1 MERWYIA
8 LEARQN
14 PEDLYKRFRQML
26 KNYGL
31 MQLVSRVCY
40 ERGAGTNKRSA
51 YYFFVGLDTEQVGH
65 IPSKER
71 KGLYEILSALKLHG
85 EGIYVQPEDIKKM
98 AGNEIEGFNF
108 RQVKVASLPK
118 SSPQDPFAKT
128 DNVKPSTTGSS
139 ENYNRLLYW
148 LSATQNGTWQQF
160 RATCA
165 ALGLDPDG
173 EQSRRIARRLRTLG
187 HLELLRQGQTWFV
200 APPTLVMLQQEN
212 HGLVCCLVGQRSPQ
226 LINLFQ
232 TNGATVSSVPQA
244 SGDAPDVVE
253 ICFESEL
260 EIQNIID
267 DICKQTG
274 LDIRYVGF
282 AALNMAFELPNL
294 AEWQASLPTLYIQE
308 GRYDFRQLRGSNFEP
323 VSRVRETGLY
333 QLTPFRRNEDAPLT
347 LFYDATLGKWY
358 KGDWYG
364 LRYLALQQQEDL
376 VEAEYDEKRQMLC
389 VPSDQRWPE
398 LYERALVLASGRLP
412 VRKHGM
418 LMFSNI
424 SAVLADNLT
433 HKVQAQVA
441 KYGRI

>member
-40 ERGAGTNKRSA
+40 ERGAGLNKRNA
-51 YYFFVGLDTEQVGH
+51 YYFFVGLDTEQIGD

-71 KGLYEILSALKLHG
+71 KGLYDILGALKLHG
-85 EGIYVQPEDIKKM
+85 EGIYVQPEDIKEM

-118 SSPQDPFAKT
+118 TSPQDPFAKT
-128 DNVKPSTTGSS
+128 DNVKSPTPGSS

-148 LSATQNGTWQQF
+148 LSSTQNGTWQQF
-160 RATCA
+160 HAACA
-165 ALGLDPDG
+165 ALGLDIDG
-173 EQSRRIARRLRTLG
+173 EQSRRIVRRLRTLG
-187 HLELLRQGQTWFV
+187 HIELLRQGQTWFV
-200 APPTLVMLQQEN
+200 TPPTLVMLRQDDQ
-212 HGLVCCLVGQRSPQ
+212 GVICCLVGQRSPQ

-232 TNGATVSSVPQA
+232 INGATISTTPQT
-244 SGDAPDVVE
+244 SEDAPDAVE
-253 ICFESEL
+253 ICFNSESQ
-260 EIQNIID
+260 IQNVVD
-267 DICKQTG
+267 DICRQTG
-274 LDIRYVGF
+274 LDVRYVGF

-294 AEWQASLPTLYIQE
+294 SEWQASLPTLYIQE
-308 GRYDFRQLRGSNFEP
+308 GRYEFRQLKGDHFEP
-323 VSRVRETGLY
+323 TTRVRETGLY
-333 QLTPFRRNEDAPLT
+333 QLSPIHKNEDAPLT
-347 LFYDATLGKWY
+347 LFYDAILGKWY

-389 VPSDQRWPE
+389 VPLDQRWPE

-418 LMFSNI
+418 LIFNNI
-424 SAVLADNLT
+424 NAVLADNLT
-433 HKVQAQVA
+433 NKVQAQVA